1 MCYFMVWLNFNYY
14 FTGGLFGSTTPA
26 AGTFGTPSFGSTTP
40 AAGGG
45 LFGGATSSQGTSLFG
60 NKTTQAS
67 GKGFYRVFYWED
79 FNSV

>member
-1 MCYFMVWLNFNYY
+1 MIIII
-14 FTGGLFGSTTPA
+14 TGGLFGSTTPA

-45 LFGGATSSQGTSLFG
+45 LFGGATSQGSSLFG

-67 GKGFYRVFYWED
+67 GKD
-79 FNSV
+79 FLSRI